1 MTFKE
6 LYEISSEIHF
16 DLFDEVDGSLGCL
29 STGPIVDDGLFEMVE
44 DATVRKLVCVS
55 SHMPRAPS
63 RHGGPVERRH
73 MGILSHLLPAK
84 RTEPR

>member
-44 DATVRKLVCVS
+44 
-55 SHMPRAPS
+55 
-63 RHGGPVERRH
+63 G
-73 MGILSHLLPAK
+73 LPDGQN
-84 RTEPR
+84 E

>member
-16 DLFDEVDGSLGCL
+16 DLFDEVDGL

-55 SHMPRAPS
+55 PHMLI
-63 RHGGPVERRH
+63 VFLEV
-73 MGILSHLLPAK
+73 
-84 RTEPR
+84 

>member
-1 MTFKE
+1 MTFKK

-29 STGPIVDDGLFEMVE
+29 STGPIVDDGLVE

-55 SHMPRAPS
+55 PHTLI
-63 RHGGPVERRH
+63 VFLEV
-73 MGILSHLLPAK
+73 
-84 RTEPR
+84 

>member
-29 STGPIVDDGLFEMVE
+29 STGPIVDDGF
-44 DATVRKLVCVS
+44 VRQNARLADIGTPTIACCY
-55 SHMPRAPS
+55 ADC
-63 RHGGPVERRH
+63 
-73 MGILSHLLPAK
+73 
-84 RTEPR
+84 

>member
-29 STGPIVDDGLFEMVE
+29 STGPIVDDGLFE
-44 DATVRKLVCVS
+44 KLTF
-55 SHMPRAPS
+55 PWTAIPQI
-63 RHGGPVERRH
+63 RHKGKTHIFLLFCFVW
-73 MGILSHLLPAK
+73 IL
-84 RTEPR
+84 

>member
-44 DATVRKLVCVS
+44 DVCFSAYAYCVS
-55 SHMPRAPS
+55 
-63 RHGGPVERRH
+63 
-73 MGILSHLLPAK
+73 
-84 RTEPR
+84 

>member
-1 MTFKE
+1 MTFKK

-44 DATVRKLVCVS
+44 DATVRKRVCVS
-55 SHMPRAPS
+55 PHTLI
-63 RHGGPVERRH
+63 VFLEV
-73 MGILSHLLPAK
+73 
-84 RTEPR
+84 

>member
-6 LYEISSEIHF
+6 LYEISSEIQF
-16 DLFDEVDGSLGCL
+16 DLFVQLDGSLGCM

-55 SHMPRAPS
+55 PHMLI
-63 RHGGPVERRH
+63 VFLEV
-73 MGILSHLLPAK
+73 
-84 RTEPR
+84 

>member
-29 STGPIVDDGLFEMVE
+29 STGPIVDDGLF
-44 DATVRKLVCVS
+44 VCVS
-55 SHMPRAPS
+55 PHMLI
-63 RHGGPVERRH
+63 VFLEV
-73 MGILSHLLPAK
+73 
-84 RTEPR
+84 